1 MCFPTANNEVEAALC
16 FYKALKVYPTPADL
30 INIYDSTVPKPVL
43 DVLADM
49 IAYDPS
55 ISVRGF
61 GGRKENRAGSAL
73 GSQHGVDD

>member
-1 MCFPTANNEVEAALC
+1 M
-16 FYKALKVYPTPADL
+16 YPTPADL

-61 GGRKENRAGSAL
+61 GSGGGRKENRAGSAH
-73 GSQHGVDD
+73 GSHHGVDD